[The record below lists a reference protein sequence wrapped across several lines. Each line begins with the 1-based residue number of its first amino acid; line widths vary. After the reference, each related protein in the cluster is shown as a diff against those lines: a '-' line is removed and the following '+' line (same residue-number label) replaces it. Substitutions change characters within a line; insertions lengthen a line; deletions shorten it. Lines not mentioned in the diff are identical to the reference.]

1 MTYRDPH
8 NTDFMRKVIDYYDC
22 MKKYFVISD
31 QIKLQNDLNRKD
43 IDLVC
48 YYDLNLIIKHSRDT
62 HGFNYNDFVKLT
74 PPQENAFLKKLE

>member
-1 MTYRDPH
+1 MTYRDPN

-31 QIKLQNDLNRKD
+31 SIKLQNDINRKD

-48 YYDLNLIIKHSRDT
+48 YYDLNLVIKHSRDT
-62 HGFNYNDFVKLT
+62 HGLNYNDFVKLT
-74 PPQENAFLKKLE
+74 PPQEREFLSKLE

>member
-22 MKKYFVISD
+22 MKKYFTISD
-31 QIKLQNDLNRKD
+31 SVKLQNDVKRSD

-48 YYDLNLIIKHSRDT
+48 YYDLNLVIKHSRDT
-62 HGFNYNDFVKLT
+62 HGLNYNDFVKLT
-74 PPQENAFLKKLE
+74 PPQEREFLKKLE